1 MEESVKKQFTMN
13 LNTIF
18 IMLAIVA
25 MVFGAGKSYGILS
38 TLEVKIGDLEN
49 KIETFKED
57 YARKDVLETR
67 LESIDHVLTEIKEDI
82 RAIRNDE

>member
-67 LESIDHVLTEIKEDI
+67 LESIDHVLVEIKEDI

>member
-1 MEESVKKQFTMN
+1 MEEPTKKQFTMN

-67 LESIDHVLTEIKEDI
+67 LESIDHVLVEIKEDI

>member
-57 YARKDVLETR
+57 YARKDVLEKR
-67 LESIDHVLTEIKEDI
+67 LESIDHVLVEIKEDI